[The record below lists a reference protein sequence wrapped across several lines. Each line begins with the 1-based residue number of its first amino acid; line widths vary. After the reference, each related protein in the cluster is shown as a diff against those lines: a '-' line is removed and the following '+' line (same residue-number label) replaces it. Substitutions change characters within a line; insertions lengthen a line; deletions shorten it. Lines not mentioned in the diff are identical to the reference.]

1 VASNRAPGDFTDFV
15 RASSGSLL
23 HTAWLLS
30 GDRHRAED
38 LVQTALVRTYAA
50 WARVRREDA
59 LAYTR
64 RVLVNLDK
72 DWWRRRPW
80 REQSAAAVPDRV
92 AAVDP
97 LAQVDQRSA
106 LVRALA
112 ALGRRERAVVVLRYY
127 ADLPEAEVAE
137 LLGISVGGVKS
148 AASRALVKL
157 RVSAELSDLPQH
169 AEYDTTPLGGI
180 R

>member
-1 VASNRAPGDFTDFV
+1 VASERAPGDFTDFV

-23 HTAWLLS
+23 HTAWLLT

-38 LVQTALVRTYAA
+38 LVQTALIRTYGA
-50 WARVRREDA
+50 WARVRRDDA
-59 LAYTR
+59 LAYAR
-64 RVLVNLDK
+64 RVLVNLHT

-80 REQSAAAVPDRV
+80 REQPAEVLPERA

-97 LAQVDQRSA
+97 VAQADQRYA

-137 LLGISVGGVKS
+137 LLGISAGGVKS

-157 RVSAELSDLPQH
+157 RVSAELSDLPV
-169 AEYDTTPLGGI
+169 EYDTTPLGGI